1 MTGPRSRRPGAPTRA
16 MVAAALIAA
25 LTGVGVAPASAVEKA
40 PGRRNES
47 PAASGGRKDPAKG
60 EAGKGATGKGEAG
73 KGEAGKGAA
82 ETPAPPAPPPLYEAP
97 MLRLAETLGALAF
110 LRDLCGP
117 GDGAQWRERM
127 QALVDAED
135 ADERLRGRLAG
146 AFNRGF
152 QDYAMV
158 YRFCTPA
165 ARTLLTRRLAEGERL
180 SRDLAARW
188 GR

>member
-1 MTGPRSRRPGAPTRA
+1 MSARA
-16 MVAAALIAA
+16 RALAATALIVA
-25 LTGVGVAPASAVEKA
+25 LTAGGPAARAQGAGKAQPAEKA
-40 PGRRNES
+40 QARKGES
-47 PAASGGRKDPAKG
+47 PAGAGAKKEPARKEPAK
-60 EAGKGATGKGEAG
+60 ADAQKGDAQKSDLPG
-73 KGEAGKGAA
+73 
-82 ETPAPPAPPPLYEAP
+82 PPAPPPLYEAP

-135 ADERLRGRLAG
+135 ADEARRGRLAG

-165 ARTLLTRRLAEGERL
+165 ARTLLTRRLSEGERL

>member
-1 MTGPRSRRPGAPTRA
+1 MTGPRIWRPGAATRA
-16 MVAAALIAA
+16 IVAAGLIAT
-25 LTGVGVAPASAVEKA
+25 LTGVGVAPANAVEKA
-40 PGRRNES
+40 PVRRNES

-60 EAGKGATGKGEAG
+60 EAGKGEAGKGEAG
-73 KGEAGKGAA
+73 KSEAGKGAA
-82 ETPAPPAPPPLYEAP
+82 ETPVPPAPPPLYEAP